1 MRTLMVSPF
10 APYRDGIATYA
21 IQELRELRSNRQPW
35 ADVDVLSPLPSA
47 ARWHL
52 RLGGPRGMVRLA
64 AKAKTYDRTIIHFA
78 PDMLFGGCG
87 SAARRLAVWA
97 GLAGLARSTS
107 LDLRIHEIEYGP
119 LEQNPLERR
128 AARLAFEQ
136 ADRVT
141 VHTPAEG
148 GRLDELLGIGDLIEV
163 IDHGRDFR
171 AAVVLSPAEA
181 RAELGLSQDH
191 FLFVAIGFLQ
201 HHKGFDLAV
210 EAIER
215 LPATDARLHIVGS
228 ARVDEPEI
236 TDYVDRLA
244 RQSAAVPAAT
254 LHQRFVSDVEFDLWL
269 QAADAVVLPYREIW
283 SSGVVERARLF
294 ETPILASDLPQLRDQ
309 APPGTLFFADV
320 DELSIAMEKLSAAA
334 DVEERGGTG
343 DPSTDPAGADGAA
356 GSAASD
362 DSPWRVDRRHP
373 DRNDLQAQIVAR
385 AREDQI
391 ATAELGPGSAID
403 RRPVD
408 PLLALGHLHRPQP
421 TSARPGVAPVKRAV
435 ERLTNWQIEP
445 VARRVEELQRA
456 AIDAVTQ
463 LDRRLDEPVRPGA
476 GGTDRATESRATE
489 RRATETD
496 GAKTDSGGSGRHET
510 DSGETGGD
518 DDPVDDRSNQS

>member
-1 MRTLMVSPF
+1 MVTPF

-21 IQELRELRSNRQPW
+21 VQELRELRTSGHPR

-52 RLGGPRGMVRLA
+52 RLGGPRAMMRLA
-64 AKAKTYDRTIIHFA
+64 AKAKSYDKTIIHFA

-87 SAARRLAVWA
+87 SAAHRVAVWA
-97 GLAGLARSTS
+97 ALAGLARSTS

-119 LEQNPLERR
+119 LEHNPLERR
-128 AARLAFEQ
+128 AAKLAFDL

-141 VHTPAEG
+141 VHTPAERD
-148 GRLDELLGIGDLIEV
+148 RLDELLGIGDRLEV

-171 AAVVLSPAEA
+171 AAVVTSPAEA
-181 RAELGLSQDH
+181 RAELGLPRDR

-210 EAIER
+210 DAIQR
-215 LPATDARLHIVGS
+215 LPATNAELHIVGS

-236 TDYVDRLA
+236 IDYVDHLA
-244 RQSAAVPAAT
+244 RRCAAVPAAT

-309 APPGTLFFADV
+309 APPGTVFFSDV
-320 DELSIAMEKLSAAA
+320 DELSIAMEKLSAATDRSSEAVGDEPDGEQNREHTSAA
-334 DVEERGGTG
+334 D
-343 DPSTDPAGADGAA
+343 STAGAG
-356 GSAASD
+356 
-362 DSPWRVDRRHP
+362 WRVDRERP
-373 DRNDLQAQIVAR
+373 DRNELQAQIVAR
-385 AREDQI
+385 AREDQL
-391 ATAELGPGSAID
+391 ASAVLGPGSAIE

-421 TSARPGVAPVKRAV
+421 TSARPGVAPVKRV
-435 ERLTNWQIEP
+435 IERLIGWQIEP
-445 VARRVEELQRA
+445 VAKRVEDLQRA

-463 LDRRLDEPVRPGA
+463 LDRRLETPADHGA
-476 GGTDRATESRATE
+476 GRGSDDANESA
-489 RRATETD
+489 
-496 GAKTDSGGSGRHET
+496 H
-510 DSGETGGD
+510 
-518 DDPVDDRSNQS
+518 DRSNES